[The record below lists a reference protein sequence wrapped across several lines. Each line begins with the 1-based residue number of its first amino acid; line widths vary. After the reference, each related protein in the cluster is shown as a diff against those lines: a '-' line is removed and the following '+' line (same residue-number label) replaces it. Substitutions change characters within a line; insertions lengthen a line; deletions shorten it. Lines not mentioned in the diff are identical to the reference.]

1 MLEKNNTGVPMPIV
15 QGTHRPVSKDQQN
28 CEIVEDVGQKEKKL
42 GRHGI
47 SNDDNFGRWYFKE

>member
-1 MLEKNNTGVPMPIV
+1 MPIV
-15 QGTHRPVSKDQQN
+15 QGPHRPVSKDQQN
-28 CEIVEDVGQKEKKL
+28 CEIVEDVGQEEKKL